1 MRLILPRAARFALPL
16 AILVAFAVP
25 IAATGSTSQVTPLSP
40 APSADAGFAVEA
52 PVAWFVE
59 LASKP
64 TAAGGNAATVRNE
77 KQALRNALRAEGIA
91 FKERFAF
98 DTLWNGLSIEVGTA
112 DAGTIMTLPGVQGVY
127 PVDVIPLPQTTA
139 SPDLGTAIAMTGA
152 DIAQS
157 ELGLTGEGVKVAVMD
172 TGVDYDHADL
182 GGDGVQRSDSA
193 VFPTSRVVAGWDFV
207 GDSFNANPSSLGY
220 DPVPQPDPRPDD
232 CHGHGT
238 HVAGIVGANG
248 DVVGVAPGVT
258 FGAYRVFGCAAD
270 VSTTADIM
278 IAAMERALA
287 DGMHIL
293 NMSIGSAF
301 NTWPQHPTAKA
312 SDVLVDNGMIVVA
325 SIGNN
330 GANGVYSAGSPGVG
344 TKVIGVAS
352 YDNSHI
358 ALNAFS
364 ISPDDTLIGYGNA
377 AGAPPAPTSGSL
389 PMARTGTTTTPDD
402 ACEPIAADLTGQAVL
417 IRRGTCTFHVKA
429 LNAMNAGAAAV
440 VLYNNVAGRFSPT
453 VAGDPAITIPVVAIS
468 DSEGALIDGRLATGP
483 VTLTWTDDT
492 LESVNPTGGL
502 ISSFSSYGLNA
513 ELDLKPDIGA
523 PGGLIRSTYPI
534 ENGTYATSSG
544 TSMSAPHVAG
554 GAALVLEARPGT
566 SPLDMRTILQNSAD
580 PKNWWGNPGLG
591 FLDNVHRQGAGMLDV
606 PGAAT
611 ATTLITPGKLA
622 LGESEA
628 GPQTRRLT
636 VQNSGNS
643 AVTYDFSSVNALS
656 TGGSTFAPGF
666 FLGNA
671 SVAFSSSSV
680 TVPPGGSANV
690 DVTITPA
697 ASPSLGQ
704 YGGYIVLTPQ
714 GGGPTYRVPYAGFI
728 GDYQEIMVLRDGNP
742 TTVARL
748 TACNPAL
755 VRGLNCHDATPSFN
769 AAPGQTFTMADAF
782 NVPVLLLNLTHQARR
797 IEVEVQRANGQ
808 KVHPVFS
815 NVLELDYHARSSGPN
830 VVFLYPWDGT
840 RIHANPGNA
849 PGIKKVVPNGTY
861 KLHLKVLKALG
872 DAKNPA
878 HWETWTSEPFNVARP

>member
-1 MRLILPRAARFALPL
+1 MKRTWRWWCVVASIGLLAACGQQTAQLVPDAEALARSGSVEQVFPL
-16 AILVAFAVP
+16 V
-25 IAATGSTSQVTPLSP
+25 P
-40 APSADAGFAVEA
+40 APVQEAGGMVNETPA
-52 PVAWFVE
+52 AWFVQF
-59 LASKP
+59 ASAP
-64 TAAGGNAATVRNE
+64 SVEGGSASVR
-77 KQALRNALRAEGIA
+77 AS
-91 FKERFAF
+91 ERHQ
-98 DTLWNGLSIEVGTA
+98 GRRHGYRHRLS
-112 DAGTIMTLPGVQGVY
+112 
-127 PVDVIPLPQTTA
+127 TT
-139 SPDLGTAIAMTGA
+139 
-152 DIAQS
+152 
-157 ELGLTGEGVKVAVMD
+157 
-172 TGVDYDHADL
+172 
-182 GGDGVQRSDSA
+182 
-193 VFPTSRVVAGWDFV
+193 PTSAAALVPGCRVANGYDFV
-207 GDSFNANPSSLGY
+207 GDTFNANTSSLGY
-220 DPVPQPDPRPDD
+220 DPVPSPDPRPDD

-248 DVVGVAPGVT
+248 DVTGVAPGVT

-330 GANGVYSAGSPGVG
+330 GASGVYSAGSPGVG

-402 ACEPIAADLTGQAVL
+402 ACAPIAADLTGHAVL
-417 IRRGTCTFHVKA
+417 IRRGDCTFHTKA

-468 DSEGALIDGRLATGP
+468 DAEGALIDGRLATGP

-643 AVTYDFSSVNALS
+643 AVTYDLSFVNALS
-656 TGGSTFAPGF
+656 TGGSTFSPGF

-714 GGGPTYRVPYAGFI
+714 GGGQTYRVPYAGFI
-728 GDYQEIMVLRDGNP
+728 GDYQARPVLTSGGFGFPLLGWSPDGVNFGVAGAGDVFTLQGQDVPYLLVHLDHHARRFRVEVFDDRGRQMHRAYDEQYLPRNSTSTGFFAFAFDGTTRNGNRLNVLR
-742 TTVARL
+742 
-748 TACNPAL
+748 
-755 VRGLNCHDATPSFN
+755 
-769 AAPGQTFTMADAF
+769 
-782 NVPVLLLNLTHQARR
+782 
-797 IEVEVQRANGQ
+797 
-808 KVHPVFS
+808 
-815 NVLELDYHARSSGPN
+815 
-830 VVFLYPWDGT
+830 
-840 RIHANPGNA
+840 
-849 PGIKKVVPNGTY
+849 NGTY
-861 KLHLKVLKALG
+861 TMKISVLKALG
-872 DAKNPA
+872 DDANPA
-878 HWETWTSEPFNVARP
+878 HWETWTSPSFVIARP